1 MNIRIN
7 KLIALCLFC
16 CVIAFNTS
24 AQQATTPTAPAVAT
38 NYSPADA
45 FGPLFYTQNGNEFR
59 SAIGAPGPKY
69 WQNRVDYSITANLD
83 ETKNMVSGTVTITYK
98 NNSPDKLPY
107 LWLNLDQNTFKE
119 TSRGYA
125 VTPSRSRYGAQGE
138 KFDGGYKINNL
149 TVSQK
154 AAAVK
159 FTSIVE
165 DTRMQIRLDQPMAA
179 NGDLI
184 TIKMD
189 YSYIVPKEGS
199 DRTGHLTT
207 QNGEIFAIAQWF
219 PRMCV
224 YDDVLGWNTL
234 PYWGGGEFYCEYGDI
249 TYAITAPA
257 THIVMG
263 SGELLNPQEVFTAE
277 QLKRWNAAKLSDAT
291 VHIRSAEEVTD
302 PKSRPA
308 KDKLTWKFKITNARD
323 AAWASSKSFVLDAAR
338 INLPSG
344 KKSLAVSAQPVES
357 NGVDAYGR
365 GVEYVKSTIEHYSS
379 KWFEF
384 PYPMA
389 VNVATNIGG
398 MEYPGIVFCGWKA
411 KKGSAW
417 GVIDHEFGHSWFPMI
432 VGSNERKYGWMDE
445 GFNTFINGIS
455 AQNFNNGEYKPRI
468 TDMNAVGKRIIGNP
482 VTENIM
488 LMPDGMAERNIGTN
502 LYSKPGYGLNIL
514 RDQIIGADRFDYAF
528 RQYIKNWAFKHPTP
542 FDFFRSM
549 ENGSGED
556 LAWFWRSWFLN
567 NWKMDQ
573 GIGEVVAV
581 KTDGQITG
589 YTIKVNNLEK
599 MPMPIILQ
607 VKTKSGKTDIIK
619 VPVDVWMKNTSWL
632 VRYPTT
638 EEVVSVVLDP
648 NKVLPDSNPD
658 NNTWSAPAN

>member
-1 MNIRIN
+1 MKIR
-7 KLIALCLFC
+7 LLAVCMAWLA
-16 CVIAFNTS
+16 VILNTS
-24 AQQATTPTAPAVAT
+24 AQTTTKTPTNYNPAE
-38 NYSPADA
+38 A

-69 WQNRVDYSITANLD
+69 WQNRADYNITAELN
-83 ETKNMVSGTVTITYK
+83 EATSMVTGTVTITYK

-107 LWLNLDQNTFKE
+107 LWLQLDQNTFKQD
-119 TSRGYA
+119 SRGKMI
-125 VTPSRSRYGAQGE
+125 TPSRSRYGAQGE
-138 KFDGGYKINNL
+138 QFDGGYKIGKV
-149 TVSQK
+149 TVMQK

-159 FTSIVE
+159 FTSLVE
-165 DTRMQIRLDQPMAA
+165 DTRMQIRLDQPLAA
-179 NGDLI
+179 NGDI
-184 TIKMD
+184 VTVKID
-189 YSYIVPKEGS
+189 YSYIVPKQGS

-207 QNGEIFAIAQWF
+207 KNGEIFAIAQWF

-224 YDDVLGWNTL
+224 YDDVIGWNTL

-249 TYAITAPA
+249 NFAITAPA

-263 SGELLNPQEVFTAE
+263 SGELLNPQEVFTAT
-277 QLKRWNAAKLSDAT
+277 QLQRWNAAKNSDAT
-291 VHIRSAEEVTD
+291 VHIRTEAEVTD
-302 PKSRPA
+302 PASRPA
-308 KDKLTWKFKITNARD
+308 KPKLTWKFKILNARD
-323 AAWASSKSFVLDAAR
+323 AAWASSKAFVLDAAR

-365 GVEYVKSTIEHYSS
+365 GVEYVKSTIEHYST
-379 KWFEF
+379 KWFEY

-398 MEYPGIVFCGWKA
+398 MEYPGIVFCGWNA

-417 GVIDHEFGHSWFPMI
+417 GVIDHEFGHTWFPMI

-455 AQNFNNGEYKPRI
+455 SQNFNKGEYAERPA
-468 TDMNAVGKRIIGNP
+468 DMNKIGKAAIGNP
-482 VTENIM
+482 VYENIM
-488 LMPDGMAERNIGTN
+488 QMPDGMIERNIGIN
-502 LYSKPGYGLNIL
+502 LYSKPGWGLDIL
-514 RDQIIGADRFDYAF
+514 REQILGEDRFDYAF

-549 ENGSGED
+549 ENGAGED

-567 NWKMDQ
+567 SWKMDQ
-573 GIGEVVAV
+573 AIAGVEPV
-581 KTDGQITG
+581 KENNKTTG
-589 YTIKVNNLEK
+589 YNITVANLEK

-607 VKTKSGKTDIIK
+607 VKTKGGKTDLIK
-619 VPVDVWMKNTSWL
+619 VPVDVWMKNTSWII
-632 VRYPTT
+632 RYPGTD
-638 EEVVSVVLDP
+638 EVESVTLDP

-658 NNTWSAPAN
+658 NNTWSPQGN

>member
-1 MNIRIN
+1 M
-7 KLIALCLFC
+7 CLVC
-16 CVIAFNTS
+16 MAFAFSAS
-24 AQQATTPTAPAVAT
+24 AQQATTTTNTPST
-38 NYSPADA
+38 NYSPAEA
-45 FGPLFYTQNGNEFR
+45 FGPLFYTQNSNEFR
-59 SAIGAPGPKY
+59 SANGAPGAKY
-69 WQNRVDYSITANLD
+69 WQNRVDYNITASLD
-83 ETKNMVSGTVTITYK
+83 EAKSMVSGTVTITYK

-107 LWLNLDQNTFKE
+107 LWLQLDQNTFKE
-119 TSRGYA
+119 GSRGQQ
-125 VTPSRSRYGAQGE
+125 VTPARSRYGAQGE
-138 KFDGGYKINNL
+138 KFDGGYKINNVS
-149 TVSQK
+149 VSQK
-154 AAAVK
+154 TAAVK
-159 FTSIVE
+159 FTSIIE
-165 DTRMQIRLDQPMAA
+165 DTRMQIRLAQPMAA
-179 NGDLI
+179 NGDVV

-189 YSYIVPKEGS
+189 YSYTVPKEGS

-249 TYAITAPA
+249 TFAITAPA

-277 QLKRWNAAKLSDAT
+277 QLKRWNAAKASDAT

-308 KDKLTWKFKITNARD
+308 KGKLTWKFKIINARD

-338 INLPSG
+338 INFPSG
-344 KKSLAVSAQPVES
+344 RKGLAVSAQPIES

-365 GVEYVKSTIEHYSS
+365 GVEYVKSTIEHYST
-379 KWFEF
+379 KWFEY

-417 GVIDHEFGHSWFPMI
+417 GVIDHEFGHTWFPMI

-455 AQNFNNGEYKPRI
+455 AQSFNNGEYKPRVA
-468 TDMNAVGKRIIGNP
+468 DMNRIGKAVVGNP
-482 VTENIM
+482 AMENIM

-502 LYSKPGYGLNIL
+502 LYSKPGWGLNIL
-514 RDQIIGADRFDYAF
+514 RDQILGEDRFDYAF

-549 ENGSGED
+549 ENGAGED
-556 LAWFWRSWFLN
+556 LAWFWRSWWLN

-573 GIGEVVAV
+573 AIGDVQQV
-581 KTDGQITG
+581 KTDGNITG

-607 VKTKSGKTDIIK
+607 VKTKSGKTDIVK
-619 VPVDVWMKNTSWL
+619 LPVDVWMKNTSWL
-632 VRYPTT
+632 VRYPTN
-638 EEVVSVVLDP
+638 EEVTSVVLDP

-658 NNTWSAPAN
+658 NNTWTVQ

>member
-1 MNIRIN
+1 MKIN
-7 KLIALCLFC
+7 KLIKVCCICLFATFS
-16 CVIAFNTS
+16 AF
-24 AQQATTPTAPAVAT
+24 AQQTAPVS
-38 NYSPADA
+38 NYSPSEA

-69 WQNRVDYSITANLD
+69 WQNRVDYNITANLD
-83 ETKNMVSGTVTITYK
+83 DTKNQVSGTVTLTYK

-107 LWLNLDQNTFKE
+107 LWLQLDQNTFKDN
-119 TSRGYA
+119 SRGKQI
-125 VTPSRSRYGAQGE
+125 TPSRSRYGAQGE
-138 KFDGGYKINNL
+138 NFDGGYQIKNVS
-149 TVSQK
+149 VSQK

-159 FTSIVE
+159 FTSLIE

-179 NGDLI
+179 NGDVI

-207 QNGEIFAIAQWF
+207 KNGEIFAIAQWF

-224 YDDVLGWNTL
+224 YDDVIGWNTL

-249 TYAITAPA
+249 NFAITAPA
-257 THIVMG
+257 SHIVMG
-263 SGELLNPQEVFTAE
+263 SGELLNPAEVFTAT
-277 QLKRWNAAKLSDAT
+277 QLQRWNAAKNSDAT
-291 VHIRSAEEVTD
+291 VHIRTEAEVTD
-302 PKSRPA
+302 PASRPS
-308 KDKLTWKFKITNARD
+308 KDKLTWKYKIVNARD
-323 AAWASSKSFVLDAAR
+323 AAWASSKAFVLDAAR

-365 GVEYVKSTIEHYSS
+365 GVEYVKTTIEHYST
-379 KWFEF
+379 KWFEY

-417 GVIDHEFGHSWFPMI
+417 GVIDHEFGHTWFPMI

-455 AQNFNNGEYKPRI
+455 SKNFNNGEYAQRKA
-468 TDMNAVGKRIIGNP
+468 DLNAIGKQVVGNP
-482 VTENIM
+482 KYENIM
-488 LMPDGMAERNIGTN
+488 QMPDGMIEQNIGIN
-502 LYSKPGYGLNIL
+502 LYAKPGWGLDIL
-514 RDQIIGADRFDYAF
+514 REQILGEDRFDYAF

-549 ENGSGED
+549 ENGAGED

-567 NWKMDQ
+567 SWKMDQ
-573 GIGEVVAV
+573 GIGNVEPV
-581 KTDGQITG
+581 KQDGNLVG
-589 YTIKVNNLEK
+589 YTIRVNNLEK

-607 VKTKSGKTDIIK
+607 VETKSGKKEMVKI
-619 VPVDVWMKNTSWL
+619 PVDVWMKNTTWL
-632 VRYPTT
+632 VRFPTT
-638 EEVVSVVLDP
+638 EEVVSVTLDP

-658 NNTWSAPAN
+658 NNTWTSK